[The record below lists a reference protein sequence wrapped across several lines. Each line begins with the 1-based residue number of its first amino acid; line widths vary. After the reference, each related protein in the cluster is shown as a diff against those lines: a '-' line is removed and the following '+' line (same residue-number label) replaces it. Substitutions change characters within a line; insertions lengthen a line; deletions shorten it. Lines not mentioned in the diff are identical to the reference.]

1 MPAADWEVMTPMSS
15 LSPLIGEVS
24 SGGRADDVVQRITEA
39 IHLGLLHD
47 GEQLPVEVELARQ
60 FGIAPMTVR
69 EALAELRARGLVET
83 RRGRKGGSF
92 VKRPAGPPVEYLR
105 ATLAA
110 MTVSELRDL
119 VDEHVAVAGQAARLA
134 AERASA
140 VNVRRLFAL
149 TEQLGSATTLGEQIR
164 ADTRFHIELA
174 IAAHSERLT
183 RREVALQ
190 AEVSGLLWLPLGPPV
205 DVGAQVAAHHALAVA
220 VAAEDPDRAR
230 DLAEEHVGSDLH
242 RLVTLNLLLSD
253 EAQGDTRA

>member
-1 MPAADWEVMTPMSS
+1 MSS
-15 LSPLIGEVS
+15 LSPLIGAIS
-24 SGGRADDVVQRITEA
+24 PGGRADEVVQRITEA
-39 IHLGLLHD
+39 IHLGLLND

-60 FGIAPMTVR
+60 FGIAPMTIR

-105 ATLAA
+105 TTLAA
-110 MTVSELRDL
+110 MTMSELRDL

-149 TEQLGSATTLGEQIR
+149 TEQLGGATTLGEQIR
-164 ADTRFHIELA
+164 ADSRFHIELA
-174 IAAHSERLT
+174 IASHSERLT

-190 AEVSGLLWLPLGPPV
+190 AEASGLVWLPLGPPV
-205 DVGAQVAAHHALAVA
+205 DVAAVVAAHHAIAAAV
-220 VAAEDPDRAR
+220 VSEDPDKAR
-230 DLAEEHVGSDLH
+230 RLAEEHVAAHLP
-242 RLVTLNLLLSD
+242 RLVTLNLLLND
-253 EAQGDTRA
+253 EAEGAAHG